1 LTKTGKK
8 LNKNEISRER
18 SMKRLTQAAFE
29 LFVIR
34 GYHAT
39 SLETISSKA
48 GLTKGSVYF
57 YFGSKEKLVLQM
69 FDVLREDLVDGL
81 VATLRNPVGNHVD
94 RIIRYIHEGAD
105 FGAERPNELLF
116 MIQMA
121 IEFARQDNDI
131 AKAIRELY
139 GDVHK
144 AVEEVVQEAQAVGAM
159 SSDIDARSFASMIV
173 AVHDGMMLEWHLRG
187 AEISGPDLVKNV
199 RHMLL
204 HGIG

>member
-1 LTKTGKK
+1 MTKTGKK

-18 SMKRLTQAAFE
+18 SMNRLIQAAFE

-39 SLETISSKA
+39 SLEAISSKA

-57 YFGSKEKLVLQM
+57 YFGSKEKLILHM
-69 FDVLREDLVDGL
+69 FEVLREDLVDGL
-81 VATLRNPVGNHVD
+81 VATLRNPVGSHVD
-94 RIIRYIHEGAD
+94 HIIRYIHKGAD

-116 MIQMA
+116 MIQIA
-121 IEFARQDNDI
+121 IEFARQENVI
-131 AKAIRELY
+131 ATAIRELY
-139 GDVHK
+139 GDVHA
-144 AVEEVVQEAQAVGAM
+144 AVEAVVSEAQAVGSM

-199 RHMLL
+199 RRMLL

>member
-1 LTKTGKK
+1 MTKTGKK
-8 LNKNEISRER
+8 LNKNEVSRER
-18 SMKRLTQAAFE
+18 SKKRLTQAAFE
-29 LFVIR
+29 LLVIR

-39 SLETISSKA
+39 SLETIASKA

-69 FDVLREDLVDGL
+69 FDVLRKDLVDGL

-131 AKAIRELY
+131 AKAIQELY

-144 AVEEVVQEAQAVGAM
+144 ALEEVVQEAQAAGAM

>member
-1 LTKTGKK
+1 MTKTGKK

-18 SMKRLTQAAFE
+18 SMNRLIQAAFE

-39 SLETISSKA
+39 SLEAISSKA

-57 YFGSKEKLVLQM
+57 YFGSKEKLILHM
-69 FDVLREDLVDGL
+69 FEVLREDLVDGL
-81 VATLRNPVGNHVD
+81 VATLRNPVGSHVD
-94 RIIRYIHEGAD
+94 RIIRYIHKGAD

-116 MIQMA
+116 MIQIA
-121 IEFARQDNDI
+121 IEFARQENVI
-131 AKAIRELY
+131 ATAIRA
-139 GDVHK
+139 
-144 AVEEVVQEAQAVGAM
+144 AVEAVVSEAQAVGSM
-159 SSDIDARSFASMIV
+159 SSDIDGRSFASMIV

-199 RHMLL
+199 RRMLL

>member
-1 LTKTGKK
+1 MTKTGKK

-39 SLETISSKA
+39 SLEAISSKA

-159 SSDIDARSFASMIV
+159 SSDIDSRSFASMIV

>member
-1 LTKTGKK
+1 MTKTGKK

-69 FDVLREDLVDGL
+69 FDVLRKDLVDGL

-131 AKAIRELY
+131 AKAIKELY

-144 AVEEVVQEAQAVGAM
+144 AVEEVVQEAQAAGAM

>member
-1 LTKTGKK
+1 MTSTSKK

-18 SMKRLTQAAFE
+18 SMNRLTQAAFE

-57 YFGSKEKLVLQM
+57 YFGSKENLILHM
-69 FDVLREDLVDGL
+69 FEVLRKDLVDGL
-81 VATLRNPVGNHVD
+81 VATLRNPVGSHVD
-94 RIIRYIHEGAD
+94 RIIRYIHKGAD

-116 MIQMA
+116 MIQIA

-131 AKAIRELY
+131 ATAIRELY
-139 GDVHK
+139 GDVHD
-144 AVEEVVQEAQAVGAM
+144 AVEEVVREAQAVGSM
-159 SSDIDARSFASMIV
+159 SSDIDTRSFASMIV

-204 HGIG
+204 HGIS

>member
-1 LTKTGKK
+1 MTKTGKK

>member
-1 LTKTGKK
+1 
-8 LNKNEISRER
+8 
-18 SMKRLTQAAFE
+18 
-29 LFVIR
+29 
-34 GYHAT
+34 
-39 SLETISSKA
+39 
-48 GLTKGSVYF
+48 
-57 YFGSKEKLVLQM
+57 M